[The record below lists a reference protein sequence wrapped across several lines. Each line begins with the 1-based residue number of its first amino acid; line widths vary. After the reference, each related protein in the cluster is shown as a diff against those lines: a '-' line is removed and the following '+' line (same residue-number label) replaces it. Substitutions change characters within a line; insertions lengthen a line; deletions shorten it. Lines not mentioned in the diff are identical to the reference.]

1 MEKTKT
7 AACRNPAQKA
17 RVVNV
22 LVLSEPAANE
32 PLVLIPGFMADA
44 RSFMPQLA
52 QLGADRPVI
61 LLTPG
66 LGDTVEKI
74 AAEVAPHLPRR
85 FALVA
90 HGLGGNI
97 AIEILRKRP
106 EAVTRVALIATDPLP
121 ETPQLAAE
129 QEALLVAAKTGHLQ
143 ACMAQMLPITALHDA
158 PWRDEVMALVMDM
171 AENLGPTQFRRH
183 LRVLQRRPDQQK
195 TLRKVHVPTMIIAG
209 ESDTLVPRRR
219 AEFLAAMMPQGC
231 LEIIAEAGHL
241 PQLEQPEAVTKVLKT
256 FLAGRLPT
264 LMLRQTARSALTH

>member
-1 MEKTKT
+1 MNLVVL
-7 AACRNPAQKA
+7 RNPTP
-17 RVVNV
+17 V
-22 LVLSEPAANE
+22 EPV
-32 PLVLIPGFMADA
+32 VLIPGFMADA

-52 QLGADRPVI
+52 RLGADRPVV
-61 LLTPG
+61 LLNPG
-66 LGDTVEKI
+66 LGDSVERI
-74 AAEVAPHLPRR
+74 AADIAPHLPAR

-97 AIEILRKRP
+97 AIELMRKRP
-106 EAVTRVALIATDPLP
+106 EAVSRIALVATDPIP
-121 ETPQLAAE
+121 ETPHRAAAL
-129 QEALLVAAKTGHLQ
+129 EALIVAAKTGHLA
-143 ACMAQMLPITALHDA
+143 ACMAQLLPATALHDA

-171 AENLGPTQFRRH
+171 AETLGPIQFQRH

-241 PQLEQPEAVTKVLKT
+241 PQLEQPEAVTNLLET

-264 LMLRQTARSALTH
+264 LMLR

>member
-1 MEKTKT
+1 
-7 AACRNPAQKA
+7 
-17 RVVNV
+17 VNV
-22 LVLSEPAANE
+22 LVLTEPAANE

-52 QLGADRPVI
+52 KLGADRPVI

-66 LGDTVEKI
+66 LGDTLEKI
-74 AAEVAPHLPRR
+74 AAEVAPHLPPR

-121 ETPQLAAE
+121 ETPQLAAQ

-143 ACMAQMLPITALHDA
+143 ACMAQMLPLNALYDA

-241 PQLEQPEAVTKVLKT
+241 PQLEQPEAVTKVLRT

-264 LMLRQTARSALTH
+264 LVLR

>member
-1 MEKTKT
+1 MSLLVL
-7 AACRNPAQKA
+7 RNPT
-17 RVVNV
+17 
-22 LVLSEPAANE
+22 PAE

-52 QLGADRPVI
+52 CLGADRPVI
-61 LLTPG
+61 LLSPG
-66 LGDTVEKI
+66 LGDSVDKI
-74 AAEVAPHLPRR
+74 AADIAPHLPPR
-85 FALVA
+85 FALIA

-106 EAVTRVALIATDPLP
+106 DAVTRVALISTDPMP
-121 ETPQLAAE
+121 DTPQVAAE
-129 QEALLVAAKTGHLQ
+129 REAMLIAAKTGHLA
-143 ACMAQMLPITALHDA
+143 ACMAQMLPLAALHDA

-171 AENLGPTQFRRH
+171 AETLGPIQFQRH

-209 ESDTLVPRRR
+209 ESDGLIPRRR

-231 LEIIAEAGHL
+231 LEIIAESGHF
-241 PQLEQPEAVTKVLKT
+241 PQLEQPEAVTKVLQT

-264 LMLRQTARSALTH
+264 LMLT

>member
-1 MEKTKT
+1 M
-7 AACRNPAQKA
+7 
-17 RVVNV
+17 
-22 LVLSEPAANE
+22 SE

-52 QLGADRPVI
+52 RLGADRPVI
-61 LLTPG
+61 LLGSG
-66 LGDTVEKI
+66 LGDSLEKI
-74 AAEVAPHLPRR
+74 TADVAPYLPPH

-143 ACMAQMLPITALHDA
+143 ACMAQMLPLGALHDA

-171 AENLGPTQFRRH
+171 AETLGPDQFQRH

-195 TLRKVHVPTMIIAG
+195 TLRKVHVPTMIISG
-209 ESDTLVPRRR
+209 ESDTLIPRRR

-241 PQLEQPEAVTKVLKT
+241 PQLEQPEAVTKVLET

-264 LMLRQTARSALTH
+264 LMLR

>member
-1 MEKTKT
+1 MNMLVL
-7 AACRNPAQKA
+7 RNPM
-17 RVVNV
+17 
-22 LVLSEPAANE
+22 PPE

-52 QLGADRPVI
+52 RFGADRPVI
-61 LLTPG
+61 LLSPG

-74 AAEVAPHLPRR
+74 AAEIAPHLPPR
-85 FALVA
+85 FALIA

-106 EAVTRVALIATDPLP
+106 DAVTRIALISTDPLP
-121 ETPQLAAE
+121 DTPQVAAE
-129 QEALLVAAKTGHLQ
+129 REALLVAAKTGHLQ
-143 ACMAQMLPITALHDA
+143 ACMAQMLPLTALHDA

-171 AENLGPTQFRRH
+171 AENLGPVQFQRH

-209 ESDTLVPRRR
+209 ANDSLVPRRR

-241 PQLEQPEAVTKVLKT
+241 PQLEQPEAVTKVLQT

-264 LMLRQTARSALTH
+264 LMLT

>member
-74 AAEVAPHLPRR
+74 AAEVAPHLPPR

>member
-1 MEKTKT
+1 M
-7 AACRNPAQKA
+7 
-17 RVVNV
+17 
-22 LVLSEPAANE
+22 SE

-44 RSFMPQLA
+44 RSFMPQLVR
-52 QLGADRPVI
+52 LGADRPVI
-61 LLTPG
+61 LLPPG

-74 AAEVAPHLPRR
+74 AAEGVLHLPPR

-106 EAVTRVALIATDPLP
+106 EAVCRIALIATDPLP
-121 ETPQLAAE
+121 ETPQLAAA

-143 ACMAQMLPITALHDA
+143 ACMAQMLPLAALHDA

-171 AENLGPTQFRRH
+171 AETLGPEQFQRH

-195 TLRKVHVPTMIIAG
+195 TLRKANVPTMIIVG
-209 ESDTLVPRRR
+209 EHDTLVPRRR

-231 LEIIAEAGHL
+231 LEVIAEAGHL
-241 PQLEQPEAVTKVLKT
+241 PQLEQPEAVTQVLET
-256 FLAGRLPT
+256 FLSGRLPT
-264 LMLRQTARSALTH
+264 LVLR

>member
-1 MEKTKT
+1 M
-7 AACRNPAQKA
+7 
-17 RVVNV
+17 
-22 LVLSEPAANE
+22 SEPV
-32 PLVLIPGFMADA
+32 VLIPGFMADA
-44 RSFMPQLA
+44 RSFMPQIA
-52 QLGADRPVI
+52 RLGADRPVV

-74 AAEVAPHLPRR
+74 AADIAPHLPPR

-106 EAVTRVALIATDPLP
+106 EAVARIALIATDPIP
-121 ETPQLAAE
+121 ETPQRAAE

-143 ACMAQMLPITALHDA
+143 ACMAQMLPLAALHEA

-171 AENLGPTQFRRH
+171 AETLGPDQFQRH

-195 TLRKVHVPTMIIAG
+195 TLRKANVPTMIIAG
-209 ESDTLVPRRR
+209 ENDTLVPRRR

-231 LEIIAEAGHL
+231 LEMIAEAGHL
-241 PQLEQPEAVTKVLKT
+241 PQLEQPEAVTQVLET
-256 FLAGRLPT
+256 FLSGRLPT
-264 LMLRQTARSALTH
+264 LMLR

>member
-1 MEKTKT
+1 M
-7 AACRNPAQKA
+7 
-17 RVVNV
+17 
-22 LVLSEPAANE
+22 SD

-52 QLGADRPVI
+52 RLGADRPVI
-61 LLTPG
+61 LLGSG
-66 LGDTVEKI
+66 LGDSLEKI
-74 AAEVAPHLPRR
+74 TADVAPYLPPH

-106 EAVTRVALIATDPLP
+106 EAVTRIALIATDPLP

-143 ACMAQMLPITALHDA
+143 ACMAQMLPLGALHDA

-171 AENLGPTQFRRH
+171 AETLGPDQFQRH

-195 TLRKVHVPTMIIAG
+195 TLRKVHVPTLIIAG
-209 ESDTLVPRRR
+209 ASDTLIPRRR

-241 PQLEQPEAVTKVLKT
+241 PQLEQPEVVTKVLET
-256 FLAGRLPT
+256 FLAGHLPT
-264 LMLRQTARSALTH
+264 LMLR

>member
-1 MEKTKT
+1 MS
-7 AACRNPAQKA
+7 
-17 RVVNV
+17 V
-22 LVLSEPAANE
+22 LLLTEPQANE

-52 QLGADRPVI
+52 KLGADRPVI

-66 LGDTVEKI
+66 LGDSLEKI
-74 AAEVAPHLPRR
+74 TTEVAAFLPPR
-85 FALVA
+85 FAIVA

-97 AIEILRKRP
+97 AIELLRKRP
-106 EAVTRVALIATDPLP
+106 EAVTRVALIATDALP
-121 ETPQLAAE
+121 ETPQRAVEL
-129 QEALLVAAKTGHLQ
+129 EALLIAAKTGHLQ
-143 ACMAQMLPITALHDA
+143 ACMAQMLPLNALHDA

-171 AENLGPTQFRRH
+171 AEGLGPIQFRRH

-241 PQLEQPEAVTKVLKT
+241 PQLEQPEAVTRLLQT

-264 LMLRQTARSALTH
+264 LMLR

>member
-1 MEKTKT
+1 MS
-7 AACRNPAQKA
+7 
-17 RVVNV
+17 V
-22 LVLSEPAANE
+22 LVLTKPAPNE

-44 RSFMPQLA
+44 RSFMPQIA
-52 QLGADRPVI
+52 KLGADRPII

-66 LGDTVEKI
+66 LGDSLEKI
-74 AAEVAPHLPRR
+74 TAEIAPHLPPR
-85 FALVA
+85 FAVVA

-97 AIEILRKRP
+97 AIELLRKRP
-106 EAVTRVALIATDPLP
+106 EAVTRIALIGTDPLP
-121 ETPQLAAE
+121 ETPQRAVEL
-129 QEALLVAAKTGHLQ
+129 EALLIAAKTGHLQ
-143 ACMAQMLPITALHDA
+143 ACMAQMLPETALHDA

-209 ESDTLVPRRR
+209 ASDTLVPRRR

-231 LEIIAEAGHL
+231 LEIIKDAGHL

-264 LMLRQTARSALTH
+264 LMLG

>member
-1 MEKTKT
+1 MNLLVL
-7 AACRNPAQKA
+7 RNPT
-17 RVVNV
+17 
-22 LVLSEPAANE
+22 PPE

-52 QLGADRPVI
+52 RFGADRPVI

-66 LGDTVEKI
+66 LGETIEKI
-74 AAEVAPHLPRR
+74 TAEIAPHLPPR
-85 FALVA
+85 FALIA

-106 EAVTRVALIATDPLP
+106 EAVTRIALISTDPLP
-121 ETPQLAAE
+121 DTPQVAAE
-129 QEALLVAAKTGHLQ
+129 REAMLIAAKTGHLA
-143 ACMAQMLPITALHDA
+143 ACMAQMLPLAALHDA

-171 AENLGPTQFRRH
+171 AENLGPIQFQRH

-231 LEIIAEAGHL
+231 LEMIAEAGHL
-241 PQLEQPEAVTKVLKT
+241 PQLEQPEAVTKVLET

-264 LMLRQTARSALTH
+264 LMLK

>member
-1 MEKTKT
+1 M
-7 AACRNPAQKA
+7 
-17 RVVNV
+17 NV
-22 LVLSEPAANE
+22 LVLRDPEPVE

-52 QLGADRPVI
+52 RLGADRPVI
-61 LLTPG
+61 ILSPG
-66 LGDTVEKI
+66 LGDSLERITAEI
-74 AAEVAPHLPRR
+74 APRLPPR

-97 AIEILRKRP
+97 AIEILRRRP
-106 EAVTRVALIATDPLP
+106 DAVTRVALIATDPLP
-121 ETPQLAAE
+121 ESPQLAAQ

-143 ACMAQMLPITALHDA
+143 ACMAQMLPLTALHDA

-171 AENLGPTQFRRH
+171 AENLGPRQFQRH

-209 ESDTLVPRRR
+209 ESDTLIPRRR

-231 LEIIAEAGHL
+231 LEIIREAGHL
-241 PQLEQPEAVTKVLKT
+241 PQLEQPEAVTKVLQT

-264 LMLRQTARSALTH
+264 LVLR

>member
-1 MEKTKT
+1 MNLVVL
-7 AACRNPAQKA
+7 RNPTP
-17 RVVNV
+17 V
-22 LVLSEPAANE
+22 EPV
-32 PLVLIPGFMADA
+32 VLIPGFMADA

-52 QLGADRPVI
+52 RLGADRPVV
-61 LLTPG
+61 LLNPG
-66 LGDTVEKI
+66 LGDSVERI
-74 AAEVAPHLPRR
+74 AADIAPHLPAR

-97 AIEILRKRP
+97 AIELMRKRP
-106 EAVTRVALIATDPLP
+106 EAVSRIALVATDPIP
-121 ETPQLAAE
+121 ETPHRAAAL
-129 QEALLVAAKTGHLQ
+129 EALIVAAKTGHLA
-143 ACMAQMLPITALHDA
+143 ACMAQLLPATALHDA

-171 AENLGPTQFRRH
+171 AETLGPIQFQRH

-231 LEIIAEAGHL
+231 LEIIPEAGHL
-241 PQLEQPEAVTKVLKT
+241 PQLEQPEAVTKVLQT

-264 LMLRQTARSALTH
+264 LMLR